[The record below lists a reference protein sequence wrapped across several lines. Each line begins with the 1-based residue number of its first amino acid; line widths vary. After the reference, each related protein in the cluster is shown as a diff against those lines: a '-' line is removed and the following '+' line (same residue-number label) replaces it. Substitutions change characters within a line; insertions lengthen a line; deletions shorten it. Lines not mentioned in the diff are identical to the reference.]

1 MNYPGSLPQNENINA
16 VMLNQRSGS
25 PDAYQMQQSA
35 QQASKRAEVDAGISQ
50 AQNMAAIS
58 NFAKSIAA
66 GQDTPENQARA
77 LMLNYA
83 NGLQAVTPGG
93 GQAKMALAQDDAG
106 EVMRRIYG

>member
-16 VMLNQRSGS
+16 VMLNQQPGS
-25 PDAYQMQQSA
+25 PDAYQLQQSMQQA
-35 QQASKRAEVDAGISQ
+35 AKKAEVDAGTNQ
-50 AQNMAAIS
+50 AQNIAAIS
-58 NFAKSIAA
+58 GAARAASA

-83 NGLQAVTPGG
+83 TGIQSITPGG
-93 GQAKMALAQDDAG
+93 GQAKMALAQDDAR